1 MIVTVRKPFHGP
13 GLYQHN
19 LSGGSNKIAQT
30 YPGSD
35 VSEQCCLGTRAA
47 QNGITIAAT
56 ILSKSI
62 AAQSPGREK
71 VSHSQSDYINLQ
83 PPRLI

>member
-19 LSGGSNKIAQT
+19 LSNKIAQT

-35 VSEQCCLGTRAA
+35 VSGQCCLGTRLPK
-47 QNGITIAAT
+47 NGITVAAT

-62 AAQSPGREK
+62 AAQSPRCEK
-71 VSHSQSDYINLQ
+71 VIHSQSDYIIFSHLG
-83 PPRLI
+83 